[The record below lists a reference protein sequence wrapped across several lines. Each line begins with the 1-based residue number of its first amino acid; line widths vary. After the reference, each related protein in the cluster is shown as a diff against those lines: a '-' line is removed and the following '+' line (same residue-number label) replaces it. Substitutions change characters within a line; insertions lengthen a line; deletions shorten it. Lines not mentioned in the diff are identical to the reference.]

1 MKTIIQG
8 GYVVAFDGQGHRI
21 IRDGIVVYKDDKII
35 HVGKSYDGRA
45 DQTIKAHGK
54 LVSPGFINIHAGC
67 GIGVPSGLDAIKAG
81 VRRSK
86 AYTVDGVGNL

>member
-35 HVGKSYDGRA
+35 HVGKSYE
-45 DQTIKAHGK
+45 
-54 LVSPGFINIHAGC
+54 C
-67 GIGVPSGLDAIKAG
+67 GQ
-81 VRRSK
+81 
-86 AYTVDGVGNL
+86 NLW